1 MNSTELYIFSM
12 NFVPTS
18 RHKFLFPRN
27 SWNFDIFVLKIFYE
41 WLDKLYGA
49 ETSFQ
54 NRIVNRESIVK
65 CCLWWCAFA
74 LCAFQFA
81 LKFSVAPTNSSK
93 TFTFLCVRFHFQMTN
108 LCRKKERNDKCSTV
122 RECDGKTQ
130 CSVRCSSFFEFQQK
144 FLMNIFGLFGWF
156 GCVRSGAVHLNW
168 IFRTKW
174 FAIA

>member
-18 RHKFLFPRN
+18 RHKFLFPRT

-65 CCLWWCAFA
+65 CCLWRRQIQAKLSHFCVCGFI
-74 LCAFQFA
+74 
-81 LKFSVAPTNSSK
+81 SK
-93 TFTFLCVRFHFQMTN
+93 WQIYAEK
-108 LCRKKERNDKCSTV
+108 KKETINVRLSENVTV
-122 RECDGKTQ
+122 RHSAVFDAAPFSSFSKSFLWIFLVCLVGLVVYGV
-130 CSVRCSSFFEFQQK
+130 VRC
-144 FLMNIFGLFGWF
+144 I
-156 GCVRSGAVHLNW
+156 
-168 IFRTKW
+168 
-174 FAIA
+174 